1 MEEGNGYSGAVGW
14 FLVGGVAGACAALL
28 LAPATGKR
36 TRDRLGRRFRNTK
49 ESVTDFT
56 DDLAD
61 STRDI
66 AEKAGRLSDKAV
78 RMAAGA
84 SAAAREVVGSLSGDH
99 TERAGKR

>member
-1 MEEGNGYSGAVGW
+1 MEEGNGYGGAVGW

-36 TRDRLGRRFRNTK
+36 TRERLARRFRDTK

-61 STRDI
+61 KTRHI
-66 AEKAGRLSDKAV
+66 ADQAGRLSDKAV
-78 RMAAGA
+78 RIAGDA
-84 SAAAREVVGSLSGDH
+84 SAAAREVIGSLGADH
-99 TERAGKR
+99 AERAAKR